1 MHFSFIHC
9 HLNYANIAWVT
20 TCKSKLEGLYRHVK
34 HLICTINCNN
44 RFTHAQPLL
53 HDMKALTIFPNEF
66 IHIIYLCS
74 NLKKKIAPPIFQ
86 DRFTPRPK
94 NKYNTWSK
102 KRTQFKVDYRG
113 PPLWNQLVHDNFSQL
128 ESLPLLHKTSKNFYW
143 CFMID
148 NNTSN
153 FSNFNKALPPSVS
166 FFIFK
171 NY

>member
-1 MHFSFIHC
+1 MRKCKFPAILNRCQYKNIKKHCHTFHIQRNKKTIIIEQLHFSFIHC

-34 HLICTINCNN
+34 HLICTINFNN

-94 NKYNTWSK
+94 NKYNT
-102 KRTQFKVDYRG
+102 
-113 PPLWNQLVHDNFSQL
+113 
-128 ESLPLLHKTSKNFYW
+128 
-143 CFMID
+143 
-148 NNTSN
+148 
-153 FSNFNKALPPSVS
+153 
-166 FFIFK
+166 
-171 NY
+171 